1 MKKIA
6 LLFISLC
13 FCHSA
18 FALTLSELKQQS
30 ASDELLFLSFND
42 HPDLFIDA
50 DSVQH
55 LRRYHNQYLRE
66 PMYDDY
72 LHVVLQTM
80 LGRAG
85 FQHLFR
91 NLGGGFVPI
100 RIVNE
105 QLMMKGTRDHCGGM
119 EEALIMVDMRSG
131 DVSSVL
137 YSEGTFLIH
146 STYPSR
152 DQLPTGLLQ
161 WIERILNAYG
171 SRDNPTRNKVLLRKM
186 AGDWC
191 HANGR

>member
-1 MKKIA
+1 MKKII
-6 LLFISLC
+6 LLFIGLC
-13 FCHSA
+13 FSHSV
-18 FALTLSELKQQS
+18 FALTFGELKQKS
-30 ASDELLFLSFND
+30 APDEMLFLSFSD

-50 DSVQH
+50 DSVKH

-80 LGRAG
+80 LGRVG

-137 YSEGTFLIH
+137 YSEETFLIH
-146 STYPSR
+146 STYASG
-152 DQLPTGLLQ
+152 DQLPADLLR
-161 WIERILNAYG
+161 WIERISNAYG
-171 SRDNPTRNKVLLRKM
+171 NRDNPTRNKVLLRKM